1 LRLTPCR
8 AAKSLTVADCEGLNG
23 QVLAAAPRQPRRC
36 ANTSIHLAPHLKT
49 SGCHQ
54 PPWQRQSGSSRNPSS
69 NHAQTAL
76 DYVRDG
82 EVLVVW
88 KLDRLG
94 RSLPH
99 LIEAVTELRGA
110 SSGSAR

>member
-1 LRLTPCR
+1 L
-8 AAKSLTVADCEGLNG
+8 
-23 QVLAAAPRQPRRC
+23 
-36 ANTSIHLAPHLKT
+36 
-49 SGCHQ
+49 
-54 PPWQRQSGSSRNPSS
+54 

-82 EVLVVW
+82 EVLAVW

-110 SSGSAR
+110 ASGSAR